1 MKNVQ
6 LDETEE
12 ERAIRLNDGFD
23 LPVLEIGRMK
33 NKQIKRMTL
42 KKVCS
47 LREEGDSSDDTC
59 ASVFVHKND
68 DIPNTNMYM
77 LN

>member
-1 MKNVQ
+1 
-6 LDETEE
+6 
-12 ERAIRLNDGFD
+12 
-23 LPVLEIGRMK
+23 MK

-59 ASVFVHKND
+59 AGVFVHKND